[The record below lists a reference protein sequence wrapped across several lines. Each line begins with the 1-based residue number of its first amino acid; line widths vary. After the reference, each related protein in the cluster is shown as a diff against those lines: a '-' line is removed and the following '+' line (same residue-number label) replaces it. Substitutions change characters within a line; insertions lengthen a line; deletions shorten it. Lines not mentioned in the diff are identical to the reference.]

1 MSQLSSRLDEVLG
14 KMKGFKDQ
22 MKQVSQELDS
32 TKSLLQAMAKK
43 SGIDFVEE
51 DS

>member
-22 MKQVSQELDS
+22 LKQVSQELDS
-32 TKSLLQAMAKK
+32 TKNLLHAMAKK
-43 SGIDFVEE
+43 NGVDFVEE
-51 DS
+51 DN